1 VPSGSL
7 AFIFVL
13 LVSRSLIQAEPK
25 ARAARWSTPRP
36 LVLRE
41 QPRER
46 EFRARKPVIGRLARH
61 SLLAMIEPTSPTP
74 TSRPVD
80 SETISFAGLLTT
92 LALTNTAIV
101 WFALNYFG

>member
-1 VPSGSL
+1 M
-7 AFIFVL
+7 
-13 LVSRSLIQAEPK
+13 
-25 ARAARWSTPRP
+25 
-36 LVLRE
+36 
-41 QPRER
+41 
-46 EFRARKPVIGRLARH
+46 IGRLARH
-61 SLLAMIEPTSPTP
+61 SLLAMIEPTSQTP